1 MAALTNGPGL
11 LRTAS
16 LTPAAGAL
24 TTVLGSAD
32 GDNADSTTGAVLIGD
47 LALLMLRM
55 TYARHASST
64 TGRPIV
70 RIDLSMDA
78 DDTAPA
84 SVANWQ
90 PVMLMDA
97 ASFSSG
103 AVELYAE
110 QQRLNPTASGSSTF
124 GTHPV
129 NVSCAVW
136 VRVQVGDE
144 DTANPGT
151 FTGIAY
157 GGAT

>member
-24 TTVLGSAD
+24 TTVVGSASE
-32 GDNADSTTGAVLIGD
+32 DNADSTSGAVLIGS
-47 LALLMLRM
+47 LSLLMLRC

-64 TGRPIV
+64 TGRPV
-70 RIDLSMDA
+70 LRIDVSMDSA
-78 DDTAPA
+78 LTTPA
-84 SVANWQ
+84 SVSNWQ
-90 PVMLMDA
+90 PVYLADVSA
-97 ASFSSG
+97 GSG
-103 AVELYAE
+103 VAELYAE
-110 QQRLNPTASGSSTF
+110 LQRPNPSASGSSVF

-136 VRVQVGDE
+136 VRVQVGDV
-144 DTANPGT
+144 DTSNPGT

>member
-24 TTVLGSAD
+24 TTVVGTAD
-32 GDNADSTTGAVLIGD
+32 ADNANATTGAVLIGD

-64 TGRPIV
+64 TGRLIV
-70 RIDLSMDA
+70 RIYVSMDSVA
-78 DDTAPA
+78 TAPA
-84 SVANWQ
+84 SVGNWQ

-97 ASFSSG
+97 ASFSAG
-103 AVELYAE
+103 AVELYVE

-124 GTHPV
+124 STHPV

-136 VRVQVGDE
+136 VRVQVGDV
-144 DTANPGT
+144 DTANPGA

-157 GGAT
+157 GGAP

>member
-16 LTPAAGAL
+16 LTPALGAL
-24 TTVLGSAD
+24 TTVVGSAD
-32 GDNADSTTGAVLIGD
+32 GDNANATTGAVSIGN
-47 LALLMLRM
+47 LSLLMLRM

-78 DDTAPA
+78 ADTAPG

-97 ASFSSG
+97 ASFSLG
-103 AVELYAE
+103 AVELYVE
-110 QQRLNPTASGSSTF
+110 QQRLNPSASGSSTF

-129 NVSCAVW
+129 NVACAVW

-144 DTANPGT
+144 DTTNPGS